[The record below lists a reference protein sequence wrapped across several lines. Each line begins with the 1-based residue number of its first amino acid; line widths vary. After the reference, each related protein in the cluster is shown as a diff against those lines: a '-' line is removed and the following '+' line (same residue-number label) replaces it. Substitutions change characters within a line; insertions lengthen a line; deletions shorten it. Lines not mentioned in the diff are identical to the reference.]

1 MSNGVSHKRLFEIVR
16 FSSCDTVQNRVD
28 LKCCN
33 STRVACCEFI
43 CNRLHLSGTVLSL
56 ETVANIVILIQWCG
70 EPGFDSDV
78 LERGRYVLICSM
90 ISCPG
95 ETVRPSPKRKKRDN
109 GMPRSVGLRME
120 GRSVLNC

>member
-1 MSNGVSHKRLFEIVR
+1 MLGFHP
-16 FSSCDTVQNRVD
+16 CDTVPNRVD

-43 CNRLHLSGTVLSL
+43 CNHLHLSGTVLSL

-95 ETVRPSPKRKKRDN
+95 ETVRPSQKKKKKRDN
-109 GMPRSVGLRME
+109 GNAQKCWLAYGGSLCFELLIRV
-120 GRSVLNC
+120 

>member
-1 MSNGVSHKRLFEIVR
+1 MVYRTNVFLKLLGFHP
-16 FSSCDTVQNRVD
+16 CDTVQNRVD
-28 LKCCN
+28 LKCYN

-43 CNRLHLSGTVLSL
+43 CNGLHLPGTVLSL

-95 ETVRPSPKRKKRDN
+95 ETVRPSQKKKKKKKGTMACPEVSACAWR
-109 GMPRSVGLRME
+109 VTLF
-120 GRSVLNC
+120 

>member
-1 MSNGVSHKRLFEIVR
+1 MLGFHP
-16 FSSCDTVQNRVD
+16 CDTVQNRVD

-33 STRVACCEFI
+33 STRVAYCAFI

-95 ETVRPSPKRKKRDN
+95 ETVRLVKKKN
-109 GMPRSVGLRME
+109 IYIFFFIITGIWQYGNVPE
-120 GRSVLNC
+120 VLACAWRVALF